1 MEIERFICNM
11 FQENCYVVSDET
23 KECVIIDCGAFYE
36 EEKTAIKNYISE
48 KQLTPKHLLCTHA
61 HIDHTF
67 GNRAIS
73 DAYGLS
79 PEVGL
84 KDKDLM
90 DELKAQAIILA
101 GVTLTEEQPQVKRY
115 FKENDSISFGNH
127 SFEVIPTPGHT
138 PGGVIFY
145 SEKEKVAFTGD
156 TLFKMSIGRTDF
168 EGGSYEELMESLKI
182 IAKRLPP
189 EAIILSGHGPSTT
202 LEEELKFNP
211 YFDFYR

>member
-36 EEKTAIKNYISE
+36 EEKNAIKNYISE
-48 KQLTPKHLLCTHA
+48 KGLTPKHLLCTHA
-61 HIDHTF
+61 HIDHVF

-79 PEVGL
+79 PEVSL

-90 DELKAQAIILA
+90 DNLKAQAMILA
-101 GVTLTEEQPQVKRY
+101 GVTLSEEQPKVKRY
-115 FKENDSISFGNH
+115 FKENERISFGNH
-127 SFEVIPTPGHT
+127 SLEVIPTPGHT

-168 EGGSYEELMESLKI
+168 EGGSYEELMESLKM
-182 IAKRLPP
+182 IAGRLPA
-189 EAIILSGHGPSTT
+189 ETIILSGHGPTT
-202 LEEELKFNP
+202 TMIEELKYNP
-211 YFDFYR
+211 YLEGYR